1 MGKTTL
7 LICLLST
14 WSFFSQVV
22 INEIDADTQ
31 GMDTKEFVELK
42 SDTPFLSLEGYVLA
56 FFNGNPNAGDANRI
70 YQSLDLSGLVTDAN
84 GLVVIGNNAVSPVP
98 SMIIYDNYIQNGPD
112 AMAVY

>member
-42 SDTPFLSLEGYVLA
+42 SDTPFFSLEGYVLA
-56 FFNGNPNAGDANRI
+56 FLMEIRMQGMP
-70 YQSLDLSGLVTDAN
+70 
-84 GLVVIGNNAVSPVP
+84 IGFINL
-98 SMIIYDNYIQNGPD
+98 
-112 AMAVY
+112 